1 MKMKLTG
8 KQREELRVRISA
20 LLLDENKVGDMPAF
34 IWANLDWKHE
44 EAEVGWWSM
53 PDDVERVTNKI
64 IEAIELD

>member
-8 KQREELRVRISA
+8 KQREELEWRISDC
-20 LLLDENKVGDMPAF
+20 LQDEM
-34 IWANLDWKHE
+34 IEMHE

-53 PDDVERVTNKI
+53 PDDVERITNKI

>member
-8 KQREELRVRISA
+8 KQREELEWRISDC
-20 LLLDENKVGDMPAF
+20 LQDEMIDM
-34 IWANLDWKHE
+34 HE